1 MPRKQSPPNPEL
13 QKILMQHMQR
23 VFYWSLV
30 PFVMGCVL
38 LLLNKPMGWF
48 ACIGAFLFCLREP
61 LEYSRSKKSSVSRFR
76 EERHFLNGMF
86 AGIFSQFAAR
96 MFDGSP
102 VDRLGPDNR
111 LWFLV
116 VTATLLTIYS
126 VLEGKLMRQTAALL
140 DEPTG

>member
-1 MPRKQSPPNPEL
+1 
-13 QKILMQHMQR
+13 
-23 VFYWSLV
+23 
-30 PFVMGCVL
+30 
-38 LLLNKPMGWF
+38 
-48 ACIGAFLFCLREP
+48 
-61 LEYSRSKKSSVSRFR
+61 
-76 EERHFLNGMF
+76 
-86 AGIFSQFAAR
+86 